1 MCNIK
6 CNNIPNPRPIVVHAP
21 SDDEYKGTS
30 YIVEAVERLRREG
43 HDFEYCL
50 FRNTDNIKVRKIL
63 SEADISVDQLFAFE
77 PGGFALE
84 SMAAGCAVLGA
95 NVPEFSGFPNELPI
109 IYIDPDNIYQNLK
122 MLLED
127 PELRRELGEKGRK
140 YVEKYHDP
148 TKIANDII
156 ELITGN
162 KDL

>member
-30 YIVEAVERLRREG
+30 YIVETVERLRIEG
-43 HDFEYCL
+43 YDFKFCL
-50 FRNTDNIKVRKIL
+50 LRNVSNIKLLETL
-63 SEADISVDQLFAFE
+63 SEADIVVDQLFETA
-77 PGGFALE
+77 PGGFAIE
-84 SMAAGCAVLGA
+84 SMAAGCAVLGG
-95 NVPEFSGFPNELPI
+95 NVPEFSGFPPELPI
-109 IYIDPDNIYQNLK
+109 IHTDPSNIYQNLK